1 MALWG
6 GQYESLL
13 QNNIIYL
20 SLNCFSCIIEFKK
33 SWKKVSVNLFL
44 WMGGGL
50 IVVIE
55 TLICFE
61 ILEMIEKE
69 TQSKLKVNRYQSIVN
84 CFEMLEMIE
93 LGKIYTQ
100 NWRLVDMKVRKDK
113 MAFLLL
119 LPPCLGWG
127 NGHIISLS
135 CQICTFY
142 IKYIKANLIYWLSL
156 PSYC

>member
-1 MALWG
+1 M
-6 GQYESLL
+6 
-13 QNNIIYL
+13 
-20 SLNCFSCIIEFKK
+20 
-33 SWKKVSVNLFL
+33 
-44 WMGGGL
+44 

-100 NWRLVDMKVRKDK
+100 N
-113 MAFLLL
+113 
-119 LPPCLGWG
+119 
-127 NGHIISLS
+127 
-135 CQICTFY
+135 
-142 IKYIKANLIYWLSL
+142 
-156 PSYC
+156 